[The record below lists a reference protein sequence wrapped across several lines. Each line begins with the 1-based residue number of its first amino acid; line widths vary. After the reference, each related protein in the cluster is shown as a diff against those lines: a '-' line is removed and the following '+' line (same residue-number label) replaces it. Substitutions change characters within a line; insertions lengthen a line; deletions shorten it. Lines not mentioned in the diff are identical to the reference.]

1 MARPIRAHK
10 SQMLKAA
17 PHGTGTK
24 TLDFGRVIQL
34 DDPTEKIRTLQDSLA
49 QRRGYSFAS

>member
-24 TLDFGRVIQL
+24 TLDFAKVIQL
-34 DDPTEKIRTLQDSLA
+34 DGRTEKKRTLQDSRA
-49 QRRGYSFAS
+49 